1 MGSPRDAAAVKLSVR
16 DLAVNYETSH
26 SRQPLHV
33 LDGLEF
39 EIREREFVSIVGPS
53 GCGKTTLLHCLAG
66 LHAPAGGS
74 ILYDDVPVS
83 GAHLKCA
90 MVFQSPTLLPWRTV
104 RDNVAYGL
112 ALQGRR
118 GPDDQARV
126 AALVE
131 LVGLSD
137 FERHYPHE
145 LSGGMQQRVN
155 LARAL
160 AVGPEVLLM
169 DEPFAALDAQT
180 REDMQAELLRIWEHD
195 RRTVVFVTHQ
205 IEEAVYLSD
214 RVLVLSPRPARVQA
228 AISIGLTRPRATR
241 VKRSVDFNEY
251 VDRIATLVMRDPGG
265 PSAEGRDPRNAPLT
279 PPAERPRRGD
289 HLTNRPP

>member
-1 MGSPRDAAAVKLSVR
+1 MSTQTRGIPPVKLSVR
-16 DLAVNYETSH
+16 DLSVTYANP
-26 SRQPLHV
+26 RIRRPLDV
-33 LDGLEF
+33 LDGIGF
-39 EIREREFVSIVGPS
+39 EILEREFVSIVGPS

-66 LHAPAGGS
+66 LHPTSSGLILCDGAPVG
-74 ILYDDVPVS
+74 

-90 MVFQSPTLLPWRTV
+90 MVFQSPTLLPWRNV

-112 ALQGRR
+112 ALRGRR
-118 GPDDQARV
+118 DADAEARV
-126 AALVE
+126 AALVK

-214 RVLVLSPRPARVQA
+214 RVLVLGRRPAKVQA
-228 AISIGLTRPRATR
+228 AITIGLSRPRATR
-241 VKRSVDFNEY
+241 VKRSVEFNEY
-251 VDRIATLVMRDPGG
+251 VDQIATLVMRDADASG
-265 PSAEGRDPRNAPLT
+265 AKNRED
-279 PPAERPRRGD
+279 RG
-289 HLTNRPP
+289 